1 MKQDEGSDFL
11 DPDKMKIFAAHNE
24 AIRTSI
30 SIQDWN
36 FYEEQNCVVH
46 HSRLKIFLVYLLF
59 VSFLTLI
66 SFRYPVIGIVL
77 GSFCLFG
84 SLRLYRGNNA
94 FLQIFEG
101 CIENFIFREIGE
113 NHIFWKHNRLYD
125 ENIYIKENID
135 VQKIP
140 IPTFVFLFSKTKM
153 QSMNKWIH
161 LSIPI
166 AGLFMPICLY
176 FNLNIHVFGF
186 FISTFLIS
194 FILLLIYD
202 KREFPD
208 RNEEN
213 FVLIQHMID
222 SHLNSDHVSNDSH
235 YQKPPYNIVI
245 GIIESGIFF
254 HGYKTF
260 LNSYESFFP
269 KDHTMYF
276 LCEHSKN
283 PLQMSRSFK
292 PSKICNK
299 IFEQG
304 FDKEI
309 QILEMLNHS
318 TKFIHDYFVDKNHSV
333 YVVEGNM
340 MQKEFQTF
348 FEHAKQIA
356 SSLEII
362 VEQDNVEQDNIETE
376 TIETETIE
384 TASDTLNK
392 VLE

>member
-1 MKQDEGSDFL
+1 MKQNEGSDFL
-11 DPDKMKIFAAHNE
+11 DPDKMKIFASHNE

-30 SIQDWN
+30 SIKDWN

-66 SFRYPVIGIVL
+66 SLRYPIIGIIL
-77 GSFCLFG
+77 GSFCLF
-84 SLRLYRGNNA
+84 SSFRLYRGKNA
-94 FLQIFEG
+94 FLQHFEG
-101 CIENFIFREIGE
+101 FIENFIFREIGE

-125 ENIYIKENID
+125 NDIYQKENID
-135 VQKIP
+135 IQKIQV
-140 IPTFVFLFSKTKM
+140 PTFVFLFSKTKM

-166 AGLFMPICLY
+166 VGLFMPICLY
-176 FNLNIHVFGF
+176 FNLNFHVVGF

-194 FILLLIYD
+194 LILLLVYD
-202 KREFPD
+202 KREFPG

-213 FVLIQHMID
+213 FVLIQDMID
-222 SHLNSDHVSNDSH
+222 SHLNSEHSPTPHNPN

-254 HGYKTF
+254 HGFKTF
-260 LNSYESFFP
+260 LNSYETFFP
-269 KDHTMYF
+269 KDHTVYF

-283 PLQMSRSFK
+283 PLQMSRSIK
-292 PSKICNK
+292 PSEICNQ
-299 IFEQG
+299 IVEQA

-309 QILEMLNHS
+309 HILEILDQS
-318 TKFIHDYFVDKNHSV
+318 TKFIHDYFVDKNLAV

-340 MQKEFQTF
+340 MQTEFQTF

-356 SSLEII
+356 SSIEII
-362 VEQDNVEQDNIETE
+362 EEQEIIEKQEIIEEQDNVEP
-376 TIETETIE
+376 
-384 TASDTLNK
+384 ASDTLNK
-392 VLE
+392 VPE